1 MKRSGVIIL
10 DKPEGK
16 TSHDMVYFIRRLLG
30 IKKVGHTGTLDP
42 DATGVLPICIGSATK
57 ASDMLIESDKGYVAK
72 FVLGKTTD
80 TEDISG
86 KVLTEC
92 AVNLTKNEIEQAIY
106 SFIGSYDQIPPM
118 YSAIKKDGKKLYELA
133 RKGISVEREKRHIT
147 IHDIKILSIGDE
159 IEIEVL
165 ASKGT
170 YIRTLCADI
179 GKALNVGACMTKLRR
194 IKTGPFNIADSYTQ
208 DELIR
213 MYENGEIDNAI
224 IEVDKLFTSYPK
236 IKLTQNQTRSV
247 KNGVIMTYH
256 KSDGLYRVYDDS
268 NEFICIGAVTDEKIK
283 VEKSFWT

>member
-1 MKRSGVIIL
+1 MKKSGVIIL
-10 DKPEGK
+10 DKPKGK
-16 TSHDMVYFIRRLLG
+16 TSHDMVYFIRRLIG

-92 AVNLTKNEIEQAIY
+92 AVNLRKDEIEEAIY
-106 SFIGSYDQIPPM
+106 SFIGSYDQLPPM

-133 RKGISVEREKRHIT
+133 REGISVEREKRRIT

-165 ASKGT
+165 SSKGT

-179 GKALNVGACMTKLRR
+179 GKALNVGACMTDLRR

-208 DELIR
+208 DELIK

-224 IEVDKLFTSYPK
+224 IEVDKLFSSYPK
-236 IKLTQNQTRSV
+236 IKLTPNQTKSV

-256 KSDGLYRVYDDS
+256 KSDGLYRVYDDN

>member
-1 MKRSGVIIL
+1 MKKSGVIIL
-10 DKPEGK
+10 DKPKGK

-92 AVNLTKNEIEQAIY
+92 AVNLRKNEIEEAIY
-106 SFIGSYDQIPPM
+106 SFIGSYDQLPPM

-133 RKGISVEREKRHIT
+133 REGISVEREKRRIT

-165 ASKGT
+165 SSKGT

-224 IEVDKLFTSYPK
+224 IEVDKLFSSYPK
-236 IKLTQNQTRSV
+236 IKLTPNQTKSV

-256 KSDGLYRVYDDS
+256 KSDGLYRVYDDN